1 MKLYDYIL
9 ENFKKDEPFFVSELN
24 MPGSTKNNIRQALKV
39 LCDKGLA
46 IRYDTGIYYI
56 PEDSP
61 QSENQL
67 KTELNKIT
75 TPPAPFSST
84 DIAEK
89 KYIFDKGEYFGYY
102 TGFVFAN
109 AMGLTTQVPFV
120 REIASN
126 NSGGIKRKIEI
137 AGTKFILKEPRTIV
151 TNENHKILQFLDLM
165 NDYDFYYDD
174 SAIKEDVEYRI
185 KNFLKE
191 SNISR
196 NQMESYLDFYP
207 DSIYKTLYK
216 LEVARVFA
224 WKSKII

>member
-151 TNENHKILQFLDLM
+151 TNENHQILQFLDLM

-224 WKSKII
+224 

>member
-56 PEDSP
+56 PKDSP

-67 KTELNKIT
+67 QTELNKIT

-151 TNENHKILQFLDLM
+151 TNENHQILQFLDLM

-224 WKSKII
+224 

>member
-224 WKSKII
+224 

>member
-56 PEDSP
+56 PKDSP

-109 AMGLTTQVPFV
+109 AMYLTTQVPFV

-137 AGTKFILKEPRTIV
+137 AGTKFILKEPRTTV
-151 TNENHKILQFLDLM
+151 TSENHKILQLLDLLNEYEFYM
-165 NDYDFYYDD
+165 DYDNDEDF
-174 SAIKEDVEYRI
+174 IKDNLLSYI
-185 KNFLKE
+185 KKM
-191 SNISR
+191 NIPR
-196 NQMESYLDFYP
+196 DIFNSYLEYYP

-224 WKSKII
+224 

>member
-46 IRYDTGIYYI
+46 IRYDTGVYYI
-56 PEDSP
+56 PHDTPNTKEQIVGEVKKLSP
-61 QSENQL
+61 QY
-67 KTELNKIT
+67 
-75 TPPAPFSST
+75 APFSDT
-84 DIAEK
+84 DIAVK
-89 KYIFDKGEYFGYY
+89 KYIYNKGEYFGYY

-109 AMGLTTQVPFV
+109 AMGFTTQVPFV

-137 AGTKFILKEPRTIV
+137 GNSRFILKEPRTVV
-151 TNENHKILQFLDLM
+151 TSENHKILQFLDLM
-165 NDYDFYYDD
+165 NDYEFYYDD
-174 SAIKEDVEYRI
+174 SAEEYDVDFRI
-185 KNFLKE
+185 RAFLKE
-191 SNISR
+191 NNISR
-196 NQMESYLDFYP
+196 EKMEQYLDFYP

-216 LEVARVFA
+216 LEVAHVLA
-224 WKSKII
+224 

>member
-46 IRYDTGIYYI
+46 IRYDTGVYYI
-56 PEDSP
+56 PKDSP
-61 QSENQL
+61 SAENNV
-67 KTELNKIT
+67 KTELARL
-75 TPPAPFSST
+75 TPKPAPFT
-84 DIAEK
+84 DIDIAVK
-89 KYIFDKGEYFGYY
+89 KYIYDHGEYFGYY

-109 AMGLTTQVPFV
+109 AMGFTTQVPFV

-126 NSGGIKRKIEI
+126 YSGGIKRKIEI
-137 AGTKFILKEPRTIV
+137 GSSRFILKEPKTIV

-174 SAIKEDVEYRI
+174 SAVKEDVDFRI
-185 KNFLKE
+185 KEFLSKNKITRKIIE
-191 SNISR
+191 DF
-196 NQMESYLDFYP
+196 LDFYP

-216 LEVARVFA
+216 LEVGHVLA
-224 WKSKII
+224 

>member
-56 PEDSP
+56 PKDSP
-61 QSENQL
+61 QTENQL
-67 KTELNKIT
+67 KTELITMT
-75 TPPAPFSST
+75 TPSAPFSST
-84 DIAEK
+84 DIAVK

-109 AMGLTTQVPFV
+109 AMGFTTQVPFV

-151 TNENHKILQFLDLM
+151 TNENHQILQFLDLM

-185 KNFLKE
+185 RNFLKDN
-191 SNISR
+191 NISR
-196 NQMESYLDFYP
+196 KQMESYLDFYP

-224 WKSKII
+224 

>member
-46 IRYDTGIYYI
+46 IRYDTGVYYI
-56 PEDSP
+56 PKDS
-61 QSENQL
+61 SE
-67 KTELNKIT
+67 TEAQVKGELIKFERRS
-75 TPPAPFSST
+75 APFSDY
-84 DIAEK
+84 DIAVK
-89 KYIFDKGEYFGYY
+89 KYICNNGEFFGYY

-109 AMGLTTQVPFV
+109 AMCLTTQVPFV

-137 AGTKFILKEPRTIV
+137 GAHKFILKEPRTII
-151 TNENHKILQFLDLM
+151 TTENHKILQLLDLL
-165 NDYDFYYDD
+165 NDYEFYLDYDND
-174 SAIKEDVEYRI
+174 EEFVKHNLLQYIKKMDITR
-185 KNFLKE
+185 E
-191 SNISR
+191 SFD
-196 NQMESYLDFYP
+196 SYLQFYP

-216 LEVARVFA
+216 LEVAHVLA
-224 WKSKII
+224 

>member
-56 PEDSP
+56 PHDEP
-61 QSENQL
+61 E
-67 KTELNKIT
+67 TESKIT
-75 TPPAPFSST
+75 SEVKLLTVRQVPFSDT
-84 DIAEK
+84 DIAVK
-89 KYIFDKGEYFGYY
+89 KYIYNNGEYFGYY

-109 AMGLTTQVPFV
+109 AMGFTTQVPFV

-137 AGTKFILKEPRTIV
+137 GTSKFILKEPRTVV
-151 TNENHKILQFLDLM
+151 TSENYCVLQFLDLM

-174 SAIKEDVEYRI
+174 SAIKEDVEFRI
-185 KNFLKE
+185 KTFLRE
-191 SNISR
+191 HDIS
-196 NQMESYLDFYP
+196 QKKLDEFLDFYP
-207 DSIYKTLYK
+207 DSIYKSLYK
-216 LEVARVFA
+216 LELAHVLA
-224 WKSKII
+224 

>member
-56 PEDSP
+56 PKDSP

-151 TNENHKILQFLDLM
+151 TNENHQILQFLDLM

-196 NQMESYLDFYP
+196 NQMESYLAFYP

>member
-9 ENFKKDEPFFVSELN
+9 ENFNKDEPFFVSELN

-46 IRYDTGIYYI
+46 IRYDTGVYYI
-56 PEDSP
+56 PHDSEDSTG
-61 QSENQL
+61 QIKSELTKAPVIQ
-67 KTELNKIT
+67 
-75 TPPAPFSST
+75 APFSAT
-84 DIAEK
+84 DVAVK
-89 KYIFDKGEYFGYY
+89 KYIYNHGEYFGYY

-109 AMGLTTQVPFV
+109 AMGFTTQVPFV

-137 AGTKFILKEPRTIV
+137 GNSKFIVKEPRTII
-151 TNENHKILQFLDLM
+151 TTENHKILQFLDLM

-174 SAIKEDVEYRI
+174 SAVKEDVDFRI
-185 KNFLKE
+185 KEFLTNNK
-191 SNISR
+191 ISR
-196 NQMESYLDFYP
+196 KNIEAFLDFYP

-216 LEVARVFA
+216 LEVTHVLA
-224 WKSKII
+224 